1 MDQVLHY
8 VKSANAGDVLAGI
21 GLGFLA
27 WFVVRH
33 GLLGFYTID
42 QNERAVITSFGRAQR
57 LTGATTVMTPEG
69 NQMRDDEKQRYVW
82 PQVRVVQPGG
92 PYFRWPWQRVHK
104 VSIATRTVNMAWD
117 PDVPTAN
124 MNGTEI
130 EAVTKDHLNV
140 GLRGQVRFRVS
151 EQNLYAYLF
160 GVKNPPSHVMG
171 FFVSILRER
180 IANFE
185 APKKPAV
192 VAAVDDE
199 QPPTAAA
206 VAEQMGIS
214 INDLRKN
221 LSNLND
227 VMDKECASSVARY
240 GVTFDASLITE
251 IDPPEEVESA
261 LAAINTAHNV
271 VSSDI
276 SLAQASADQRIVQ
289 SKRAVEIETLRA
301 QAEVEPLRALAK
313 QLADLQAQG
322 GDAAV
327 ESYVRNVKL
336 GLFDKADRVFVEDRP

>member
-1 MDQVLHY
+1 M
-8 VKSANAGDVLAGI
+8 LAGI

-27 WFVVRH
+27 WFVVRY
-33 GLLGFYTID
+33 GLLGFYTVD

-57 LTGATTVMTPEG
+57 LTGATTVFTPEG
-69 NQMRDDEKQRYVW
+69 NQMSDSEKQRYVW

-117 PDVPTAN
+117 PDQPAAN
-124 MNGTEI
+124 RAGTQI

-185 APKKPAV
+185 APPKKVEGDAPA
-192 VAAVDDE
+192 ALTTFDNNS
-199 QPPTAAA
+199 
-206 VAEQMGIS
+206 MGIS

-221 LSNLND
+221 LRNLND

-240 GVTFDASLITE
+240 GVHFDASLITE
-251 IDPPEEVESA
+251 IDPPAEVESA

-276 SLAQASADQRIVQ
+276 SLAQAGADQRIVQ

-313 QLADLQAQG
+313 QLKDLYAQG
-322 GDAAV
+322 GSAAV
-327 ESYVRNVKL
+327 QSYVRNVKL
-336 GLFDKADRVFVEDRP
+336 GLYSKADRVFLEDRP

>member
-1 MDQVLHY
+1 MDQVLQY
-8 VKSANAGDVLAGI
+8 LKSASAADVLAGI
-21 GLGFLA
+21 GVGFFA
-27 WFVVRH
+27 WFIVRY
-33 GLLGFYTID
+33 GLLGFYTVD

-57 LTGATTVMTPEG
+57 LTGATTVFTPEG
-69 NQMRDDEKQRYVW
+69 NQMRDDEKERYVW

-92 PYFRWPWQRVHK
+92 LYFRWPWQRVHK
-104 VSIATRTVNMAWD
+104 MSIATRTVNMAWD
-117 PDVPTAN
+117 PDEPSAN
-124 MNGTEI
+124 RAGTQI

-185 APKKPAV
+185 APPKKKVEGEA
-192 VAAVDDE
+192 
-199 QPPTAAA
+199 PTMSLDN
-206 VAEQMGIS
+206 QTMGIS

-221 LSNLND
+221 LRNLND
-227 VMDKECASSVARY
+227 MMDKECASSVARY
-240 GVTFDASLITE
+240 GVHFDASLITE
-251 IDPPEEVESA
+251 IDPPAEVDSA

-276 SLAQASADQRIVQ
+276 SLAQAHADQRIVQ

-313 QLADLQAQG
+313 QLKDLHNQG
-322 GDAAV
+322 GNAAI
-327 ESYVRNVKL
+327 SAYVRNVKL
-336 GLFDKADRVFVEDRP
+336 GLYGKADRVFMEEKQP